1 MRRSQG
7 KGIGGHTLAN
17 NGAFD
22 TWLTPP
28 GIIRALAPFDL
39 DPCAAPS
46 PRPWVTALKHIE
58 HPADGL
64 REQWSGRVWCNP
76 PYGDKT
82 GLWVKRMSEH
92 QHGTLLIFARTETDY
107 WHEGIWPFAS
117 AILFIRNRLNFYLPD
132 GTRAKGNAG
141 GPSALIAYGS
151 RDAEILAKSGIRGVI
166 VTPHNQ
172 YSAGSQ
178 G

>member
-1 MRRSQG
+1 MSPSQG

-28 GIIRALAPFDL
+28 AIIRALAPFDL

-58 HPADGL
+58 LPEDGL
-64 REQWSGRVWCNP
+64 SEPWTGRVWLNP
-76 PYGDKT
+76 PYGTKT
-82 GLWVKRMSEH
+82 GRWLKRMAEH
-92 QHGTLLIFARTETDY
+92 GRGTVLIFARVETDY
-107 WHEGIWPFAS
+107 WHEWIWPYAQ

-141 GPSALIAYGS
+141 GPSALVAYGS
-151 RDAEILAKSGIRGVI
+151 QDAQRLESCGIAGAIVI
-166 VTPHNQ
+166 PRNRFTT
-172 YSAGSQ
+172 S
-178 G
+178 